1 MLEIGARK
9 LEISNF
15 TSQKGHLRTLLSSDV
30 SVQVL
35 QEHQEQKHVPRPP
48 KVFITLGLG
57 LIEKIAFAYAPFV
70 NPLSN
75 PKEA

>member
-1 MLEIGARK
+1 MREIGARK

-15 TSQKGHLRTLLSSDV
+15 TPPKGHIGTLLSSDI

-35 QEHQEQKHVPRPP
+35 QEHQEQNHVPHPP